1 MNESSPNSTGK
12 WATVTYSFRSLNG
25 TVSYENVIGSMIYY
39 LRDMKETFDTKM
51 LLCSNKYDQPEITG
65 MISDDLIRVVSKA
78 EEWSSMRMVYLSQ
91 QTLRLQDS
99 RVFDSAQVK
108 MLTVAGGYEQMIKT
122 LEGFWDTNQLR
133 FAKQ

>member
-91 QTLRLQDS
+91 QTLYRS
-99 RVFDSAQVK
+99 NSA
-108 MLTVAGGYEQMIKT
+108 
-122 LEGFWDTNQLR
+122 F
-133 FAKQ
+133 